1 VGRRKKLPVIEDL
14 EITDFAAEGKSLARF
29 NNIVVFVQGM
39 VPGDIA
45 DIQITRQRKK
55 YMEGYA
61 VKLKKE
67 SDDRMVPFC
76 SHFGTCGGCKWQIL
90 AYEKQLMYKQ
100 QQVSDHLHRI
110 AKVSVPEIKPIIG
123 SQNQQFYRNKLEY
136 TFSSSRWLN
145 DEEIK
150 SGVEFIDRRALGFH
164 LPGKFDRI
172 LNIDKCYLQHDFS
185 NQIRNKVREFTIEN
199 NYDYYNQRSNSG
211 LMRNLIIRNSG
222 MGEWMVIVVFQ
233 NDDRDKI
240 IPLMNLLKSEFPS
253 ITSLLYVINPKLNDT
268 INDLEIHLYSGRD
281 HIFEKL
287 NGLIFKI
294 GPKSFFQTNTAQTL
308 ELYKLALKFAKL
320 NGNEFVYDL
329 YTGTGTIANFIAPH
343 CKKVIGIESIPDAIE
358 NARIN
363 SEINKIKNTSF
374 IVGDIK
380 DVLNQDFFTKYGL
393 PEVIITDPPRMGMHA
408 NVVEA
413 IIEAAPKRI
422 VYISCNPATQARDI
436 QLLGDNYEVN
446 IVQPVDMFPHTHHV
460 ENVVRL
466 DRV

>member
-1 VGRRKKLPVIEDL
+1 VARRKKLPIIEDL
-14 EITDFAAEGKSLARF
+14 KITDFAAEGKSLARV

-45 DIQITRQRKK
+45 DVQITRQRKK

-61 VKLKKE
+61 LKLKKK
-67 SDDRMVPFC
+67 SDDRVVPFC

-100 QQVSDHLHRI
+100 QQVSDHLQRI

-145 DEEIK
+145 DGEIK

-199 NYDYYNQRSNSG
+199 DYDYYHQRSNSG
-211 LMRNLIIRNSG
+211 LMRNLIIRNSSI
-222 MGEWMVIVVFQ
+222 GEWMVIVVFQ

-287 NGLIFKI
+287 NGLTFKI

-308 ELYKLALKFAKL
+308 ELYKLALKYAEL
-320 NGNEFVYDL
+320 NGNELAYDL

-358 NARIN
+358 NAQIN

-408 NVVEA
+408 NVVKA

-436 QLLGDNYEVN
+436 QLLGDHYAVN

-460 ENVVRL
+460 ENIVRL
-466 DRV
+466 DRI

>member
-1 VGRRKKLPVIEDL
+1 MGRRKKLPVIEDL